1 MSKFRLGV
9 PVLPGTT
16 GGKGDTKK
24 NVQHSTFNAQRSNA
38 GGAGVVWCGGGNL
51 NDDVDF

>member
-24 NVQHSTFNAQRSNA
+24 NVQHSTFNVQMLVVPVLFGAA
-38 GGAGVVWCGGGNL
+38 GGI
-51 NDDVDF
+51 